1 MAQAISHKAGEGQA
15 FWMLGGLYEV
25 LVSSD
30 ETNGA
35 ATVMQM
41 TVPPG
46 MGPPPHLHHKG
57 VTETV
62 YVVEATL
69 TYEIQAKRIEGAAG
83 SVFRIPPDTVESFEP
98 KTRTRVVIT
107 YEPGGIEK
115 FFAEVAERAMAD
127 AAAAGID
134 ERDISENGFL
144 CSIPH
149 PGSAANAN
157 RAACSGRA
165 PERATAGAG
174 NTRPPRT

>member
-1 MAQAISHKAGEGQA
+1 MAQAISHKAGDGQA

-62 YVVEATL
+62 YVVEGTL
-69 TYEIQAKRIEGAAG
+69 TYQIDGKKIEGAAG

-115 FFAEVAERAMAD
+115 FFAEAGESAQRREVPPAPTSQPDVERLKKIGAKY
-127 AAAAGID
+127 GVEI
-134 ERDISENGFL
+134 
-144 CSIPH
+144 
-149 PGSAANAN
+149 
-157 RAACSGRA
+157 
-165 PERATAGAG
+165 RATG
-174 NTRPPRT
+174 P

>member
-62 YVVEATL
+62 YVVEGTL
-69 TYEIQAKRIEGAAG
+69 TYEIQGKRIEGAAG

-115 FFAEVAERAMAD
+115 FFAEAGEPAQRREVPPAPTSQPDVERLKKIGAKY
-127 AAAAGID
+127 GVEI
-134 ERDISENGFL
+134 
-144 CSIPH
+144 
-149 PGSAANAN
+149 
-157 RAACSGRA
+157 
-165 PERATAGAG
+165 RATG
-174 NTRPPRT
+174 P